1 MSDTN
6 VRKGMT
12 NARFNEKNSGILFG
26 EIAIV
31 AIIAGLTYKSWW
43 VFGAVLL
50 GLIIG
55 IVIPGVAI
63 FLAIGF
69 SIAWGFIGYAIGSWF
84 SNEASI
90 VLAIIGFL
98 AGLGLH
104 LSAIEWVKDVS
115 TDGQQ

>member
-1 MSDTN
+1 MSDVN

-31 AIIAGLTYKSWW
+31 AIIAGFMYHSWW
-43 VFGAVLL
+43 VFGGVLL

-55 IVIPGVAI
+55 IIIPGVAI
-63 FLAIGF
+63 FVAIGF
-69 SIAWGFIGYAIGSWF
+69 SIAWGFIGYTIGSMF

-104 LSAIEWVKDVS
+104 LSGIEWAQDVAS
-115 TDGQQ
+115 DGQ

>member
-1 MSDTN
+1 MSDIN
-6 VRKGMT
+6 VRKGVT
-12 NARFNEKNSGILFG
+12 NARFNEKNSGIFFV

-31 AIIAGLTYKSWW
+31 AIIAGYAYKSWW
-43 VFGAVLL
+43 VFGGVLL

-55 IVIPGVAI
+55 LVIPGVAI
-63 FLAIGF
+63 FVAIGF

-84 SNEASI
+84 SGQAAI

-104 LSAIEWVKDVS
+104 LSAIEWAQDIAS
-115 TDGQQ
+115 DGQ